1 MLAIQKFQHVDWL
14 KTYQLV
20 PTLQKVEI
28 KLHVYL
34 YERVIK
40 CSESF
45 ELPDIFCENLT
56 EKFNELLAFIF
67 PALSRKT
74 GTFKLQCLVFGRGTA
89 KQMCSSGRPT
99 YLYNM
104 MCCDILSRPL

>member
-67 PALSRKT
+67 HFREKPVHLNCNVWSLAEELPNKCAAP
-74 GTFKLQCLVFGRGTA
+74 GGPL
-89 KQMCSSGRPT
+89 T
-99 YLYNM
+99 Y
-104 MCCDILSRPL
+104 II